1 MEKQRIQFYN
11 KWNGRPL
18 QDDGSTVSK
27 AYRGFQR
34 AFKNALADMAAD
46 LGARLAWFDSG
57 HYDESAMFERGGK
70 FVYLNHT
77 NNVFRRSVPS
87 FDSTLVRTAQH
98 EKDYRGGTNMF
109 VRWPYLTNEIDRL
122 LGGRGEV
129 EDLDLFPFEM
139 VND

>member
-46 LGARLAWFDSG
+46 LGARLAWFDTIWKSL
-57 HYDESAMFERGGK
+57 
-70 FVYLNHT
+70 LNFAT
-77 NNVFRRSVPS
+77 
-87 FDSTLVRTAQH
+87 
-98 EKDYRGGTNMF
+98 
-109 VRWPYLTNEIDRL
+109 
-122 LGGRGEV
+122 
-129 EDLDLFPFEM
+129 
-139 VND
+139 